1 MSTTFVAEKA
11 PSTNGS
17 AQLSQSQGVYKN
29 YIDGKW
35 VSAKSGQVF
44 ENRNPADP
52 SDVIGT
58 FPASGKEDLDTAVAA
73 AKRAYETWRL
83 TPAPHRGE
91 ILYRAGQILID
102 RKEEMARAMT
112 REMGKVVAETRG
124 DVQEAIDMFFY
135 TAGEGRR
142 LLGNTTPSELK
153 DKWCMSTRN
162 PLGICGLITPW
173 NFPMAIPSW
182 KIAPALIAG
191 NTVVI
196 KPASDTPLSVVLLV
210 EALAD
215 AGLPAGVVNMVT
227 GSGREVGEPMIA
239 HPDIRLISF
248 TGSCDVGRDVNVKCA
263 PTFKRVS
270 LEMGGKNATIVMADA
285 NLDLAVEGI
294 TWGAF
299 GTAGQRCTASSRVIV
314 DRKVHAELRDR
325 LVAKAEKLKLGYG
338 LDKGIDVGPVVNESS
353 MKKILEYIEIGKN
366 QDKAD
371 LVAGG
376 KRDESAG
383 LGWFVR
389 PTIFDNVKPH
399 MRIAQEE
406 IFGPVTAIIPVDG
419 LEEAI
424 QVAND
429 IEFGLSTAIY
439 TKDVNKAFKALRD
452 LEAGITYVN
461 APTIGAEVHLP
472 FGGVKNT
479 GNGHREAAET
489 ALDIFTEWKACY
501 IDYSDKLQ
509 KAQIDNN

>member
-1 MSTTFVAEKA
+1 MTATLTKTIAGDLETLIKG
-11 PSTNGS
+11 TGE
-17 AQLSQSQGVYKN
+17 YKN
-29 YIDGKW
+29 YINGKW
-35 VSAKSGQVF
+35 IPAKSGATF
-44 ENRNPADP
+44 KNTNPADP
-52 SDVIGT
+52 SDIIGT
-58 FPASGKEDLDTAVAA
+58 FPASSQEDLDEAVKA
-73 AKRAYETWRL
+73 AKDAYDTWRL

-91 ILYRAGQILID
+91 ILYKAGQLLIE
-102 RKEEMARAMT
+102 RKENMAQAMT

-124 DVQEAIDMFFY
+124 DVQEAIDMLFY

-191 NTVVI
+191 NTIVI

-215 AGLPAGVVNMVT
+215 AGLPAGVLNMVT
-227 GSGREVGEPMIA
+227 GSGSKVGEPMIA
-239 HPDIRLISF
+239 NKDVRLISF
-248 TGSCDVGRDVNVKCA
+248 TGSCEVGRDVNTKCA

-270 LEMGGKNATIVMADA
+270 LEMGGKNATIVMPDA

-294 TWGAF
+294 IWGAF
-299 GTAGQRCTASSRVIV
+299 GTSGQRCTATSRVIV
-314 DRKVHAELRDR
+314 HKDVHTELRDR
-325 LVAKAEKLKLGYG
+325 LVKKAESLKLGYG
-338 LDKGIDVGPVVNESS
+338 LNASIDVGPVVNESA
-353 MKKILEYIEIGKN
+353 MNKILEYIEIGKK
-366 QDKAD
+366 DGAD
-371 LVAGG
+371 LVCGG

-383 LGWFVR
+383 PGWFIR
-389 PTIFDNVKPH
+389 PTIFDNVKPN

-406 IFGPVTAIIPVDG
+406 IFGPVTAIIPVSSLD
-419 LEEAI
+419 EAI
-424 QVAND
+424 TVAND

-439 TKDVNKAFKALRD
+439 TKDVNSSFKALRD
-452 LEAGITYVN
+452 LEAGITYIN